1 MRREILRATSDTDT
15 EGHTIYFQISNG
27 IGRFACCV
35 IANVPTREG
44 ALQLFQHNLHRIEEV
59 ATPMGFARDPKLV
72 WSFYNARRANVKT
85 VQAFDAML
93 EELTRMQKHG

>member
-1 MRREILRATSDTDT
+1 MRREILRATSDTDS

-44 ALQLFQHNLHRIEEV
+44 ALQLFQHNRHRIEEV
-59 ATPMGFARDPKLV
+59 ARECLADHRFEAGEIRLV
-72 WSFYNARRANVKT
+72 MA
-85 VQAFDAML
+85 
-93 EELTRMQKHG
+93 